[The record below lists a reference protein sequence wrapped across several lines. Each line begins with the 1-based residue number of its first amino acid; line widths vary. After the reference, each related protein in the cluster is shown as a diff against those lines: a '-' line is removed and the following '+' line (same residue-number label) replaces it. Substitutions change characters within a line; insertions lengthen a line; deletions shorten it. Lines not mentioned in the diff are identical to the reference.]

1 MKKIAKLLTLALG
14 VFMLA
19 SCEDVPSPYGT
30 VTPPEEPTKVLPTG
44 DGTKDNPYNV
54 AGAIEKCQEIG
65 PEVSKDKYYIKG
77 LVVATASASAD
88 YGNATFY
95 IHDEGSNT
103 KFYCYQVAGPDGK
116 KLSEGY
122 TFKVDDEVVIYGP
135 MYNYNG
141 NTPETASKGAA
152 WVVLHNGE
160 APGGGDTP
168 SGDAKG
174 TGTLEDPFNS
184 VAAAT
189 EALKL
194 ASGTVSDK
202 PYYIK
207 GKVSEIAKDK
217 NGNVQNYD
225 YGTYGNASFYVSDD
239 GTTASQF
246 YCYRVLYLG
255 NKKWTEGAGD
265 PLKVGDDVIVCAKL
279 TNYNGTPETQ
289 QNEGY
294 LYSLNGKTEGGGGG
308 GEVTPDQPKGN
319 GTEGNPFNV
328 AAAVAKCAETGETP
342 TTESY
347 YIKGI
352 ADEDYTIGS
361 YKNLEVNIVDKEGCA
376 QKFKVFR
383 VKDKDGKDLK
393 NGWKIA
399 KGSTIIVYG
408 PVVNYKGNTPETATG
423 AYLVSVNGEAP
434 QLDDGTGGGG
444 SGGGDTGSADI
455 TAAFGDLDCSDITS
469 IKLSDGTTLSLA
481 QEDGSNAPVYHA
493 SSKALRIYAR
503 NSLTINA
510 GSKKID
516 KVELA
521 YDTYNGTAYKGNDEM
536 YGEAGSN
543 KLTPTKDD
551 KNVTFTGVNNSTLK
565 VVNWREEGTTG
576 GTQLRLTGIS
586 ITYAK

>member
-77 LVVATASASAD
+77 LVVATASADAQ

-168 SGDAKG
+168 SGEAKG

-184 VAAAT
+184 VAATA

-194 ASGTVSDK
+194 ADGAVSDK

-225 YGTYGNASFYVSDD
+225 YGTFGNASFYVSDD
-239 GTTASQF
+239 GTTTSQF

-255 NKKWTEGAGD
+255 NKKWTTGAGD

-308 GEVTPDQPKGN
+308 GDVTPGQPQGN

-328 AAAVAKCAETGETP
+328 AAAVVKCKEAGETA

-352 ADEDYTIGS
+352 TDEDYTIGS
-361 YKNLEVNIVDKEGCA
+361 YKNLEVNIVDKEGSSE
-376 QKFKVFR
+376 KFKVFR

-393 NGWKIA
+393 QGWKIA

-408 PVVNYKGNTPETATG
+408 PVVNYMSNTPETATG

-434 QLDDGTGGGG
+434 QLDDGTSGGG
-444 SGGGDTGSADI
+444 SGGGDTGGN
-455 TAAFGDLDCSDITS
+455 TLTVAASSLGLDNGVEVGSKT
-469 IKLSDGTTLSLA
+469 LSDGTTLTC
-481 QEDGSNAPVYHA
+481 DGGGNTNAPKYYTAGNGTVRMYP
-493 SSKALRIYAR
+493 SNTMAL
-503 NSLTINA
+503 NA
-510 GSKKID
+510 GSKKIASIEI
-516 KVELA
+516 VCNEYQGTL
-521 YDTYNGTAYKGNDEM
+521 YNASG
-536 YGEAGSN
+536 
-543 KLTPTKDD
+543 
-551 KNVTFTGVNNSTLK
+551 NVTATSGTKAIDGASVKFTGINASSVTITNAAEGSGAATQIRWESLK
-565 VVNWREEGTTG
+565 
-576 GTQLRLTGIS
+576 
-586 ITYAK
+586 ITYAE